1 MKLAR
6 RLILG
11 TPEALDGPGLAR
23 ALRRG
28 DDAWRARSVRALAS
42 REEPQAAAAIRG
54 VLDDPTPGVRRAAAA
69 GLGWRGEPGDAG
81 ALRERLATEPTT
93 SVRLALAAALV
104 RCGGSAREGADALSA
119 GAGLIRTAR
128 GWRSPEASVG
138 FDEGA
143 VHRELVQTLD
153 PSLAGE
159 TLPDW
164 SDLRPAPREAVRARL
179 LKLMKQD
186 PHSARGRQ
194 AIEELA
200 LQGHPDDLQ
209 RLRDLRAEAGRRT
222 INVLIIALGK
232 LGDPRGLPD
241 LIQDLDR
248 MDVDPGRGF
257 AYRRL
262 VALAIGRMGM
272 TSEAPRLLRALEVEA
287 RNYEGKPGAGL
298 GIQFPVRSNLLWGL
312 GELQAARAVKELLPY
327 LANMHGSALGGF
339 HLPAMG
345 ALLKLGRRASPELE
359 RVAARGEEGAG
370 INAVGVLEATGDD
383 DALGRVAAG
392 VGLVA
397 EAARAALDGSDRPPR
412 SLRAARAAQ
421 SAS

>member
-1 MKLAR
+1 MKFAR

-11 TPEALDGPGLAR
+11 TPEELDGPGLAR

-28 DDAWRARSVRALAS
+28 DDAWRVRAVRALTL

-54 VLDDPTPGVRRAAAA
+54 VLDDSVPGVRRAAAA
-69 GLGWRGEPGDAG
+69 GLGWRGGAGDASL
-81 ALRERLATEPTT
+81 LRARLLTEPTT
-93 SVRLALAAALV
+93 AVRLALAAALV
-104 RCGGSAREGADALSA
+104 RCGGGVQEAAAALSA

-143 VHRELVQTLD
+143 VHREFIQTLD
-153 PSLAGE
+153 PALAGE
-159 TLPDW
+159 TLPPW
-164 SDLRPAPREAVRARL
+164 GAVRSARREDIRARL
-179 LKLMKQD
+179 LGILDRD

-194 AIEELA
+194 ALEELA
-200 LQGHPDDLQ
+200 LQGHPDDLL
-209 RLRDLRAEAGRRT
+209 RLRELRADAGRRT

-232 LGDPRGLPD
+232 LGDPRSLPD

-262 VALAIGRMGM
+262 VALALGRMGV
-272 TSEAPRLLRALEVEA
+272 TSEAGRLLRALEVEA
-287 RNYEGKPGAGL
+287 RNYEGRPGAGL

-312 GELQAARAVKELLPY
+312 GELQAPRAARELSTY

-345 ALLKLGRRASPELE
+345 ALLKLGAPAVPELV
-359 RVAARGEEGAG
+359 RVASEGEEVPGM
-370 INAVGVLEATGDD
+370 NAVGVLEAMGRDD
-383 DALGRVAAG
+383 ELAALSSGGGLVAQAAG
-392 VGLVA
+392 V
-397 EAARAALDGSDRPPR
+397 ALAGGDRPPR
-412 SLRAARAAQ
+412 AIRPA
-421 SAS
+421 